1 MASRYDMGTPLG
13 GERKMRRIGS
23 PLEEMDDMPEEL
35 MPTHIDFGERHA
47 QPVAVTIEAIAGLL
61 KKEIAPVQNSIKG
74 LENKMEE
81 LSVSID
87 ERLTAVEARLEGSE
101 ARIAKLEDLI
111 SNAGEE
117 KDLKS
122 LWGEIQLLK
131 DALQEP
137 MKGTPGKREPDIIEI
152 TAVIGGLGSLPDIH
166 RAEAWITDQLWSMYG
181 PQPIEVYGKGE
192 YTGVVFAKFHSKD
205 DRDMAV
211 RLLRQAR
218 GDDICKDVWAKPDKP
233 LDLRVCASFLFGLR
247 WLLGEWGYKTNSY
260 YIDTEEWTFKVGKEP
275 VLQVH
280 IADAKL
286 QLAWK
291 DPTWEHWQ
299 ELQSDPQYQ
308 ALIQKANERLM
319 KSGKGE
325 GKGKKGSA
333 FDRH

>member
-1 MASRYDMGTPLG
+1 MACIRS
-13 GERKMRRIGS
+13 S
-23 PLEEMDDMPEEL
+23 
-35 MPTHIDFGERHA
+35 
-47 QPVAVTIEAIAGLL
+47 
-61 KKEIAPVQNSIKG
+61 
-74 LENKMEE
+74 
-81 LSVSID
+81 
-87 ERLTAVEARLEGSE
+87 
-101 ARIAKLEDLI
+101 
-111 SNAGEE
+111 
-117 KDLKS
+117 
-122 LWGEIQLLK
+122 
-131 DALQEP
+131 
-137 MKGTPGKREPDIIEI
+137 
-152 TAVIGGLGSLPDIH
+152 
-166 RAEAWITDQLWSMYG
+166 
-181 PQPIEVYGKGE
+181 
-192 YTGVVFAKFHSKD
+192 
-205 DRDMAV
+205 
-211 RLLRQAR
+211 
-218 GDDICKDVWAKPDKP
+218 DDICKDVWAKLDKP

-260 YIDTEEWTFKVGKEP
+260 YIDTEELTFKVGKEP